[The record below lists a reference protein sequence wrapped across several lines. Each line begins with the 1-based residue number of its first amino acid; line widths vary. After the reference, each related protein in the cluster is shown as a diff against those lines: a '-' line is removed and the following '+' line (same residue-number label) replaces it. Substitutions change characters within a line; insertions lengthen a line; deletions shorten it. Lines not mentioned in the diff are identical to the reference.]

1 MADIAEDVTLL
12 QLSASHVTPYA
23 YGRPEL
29 DQEACALVKT
39 LSDEALAHL
48 CTGGFPEPELV
59 RKGKFV
65 PGAVGV
71 STWVLEAQGI
81 PSLNMADGPA
91 GLHISGQY
99 GIDALGIYPLVSA
112 ETKEVKRMLPE
123 PILSYMLKR
132 YPEAANDSRGGE
144 IFDQY
149 CTAIPI
155 ETALAQSWD
164 PSIGEACGTLVAE
177 EMQRFGVQVWLSPAL
192 NIHRNPLCGRNF
204 EYFSEDPLISAK
216 MAVGVV
222 QGAQKHPHCGC
233 TLKHFV
239 CNEQEYNRLFNNSM
253 VSERALRDIYLRAF
267 EIVIKEA
274 KPKAVMS
281 SYNLL
286 NGEHTAHRRD
296 LLETVLR
303 DEWGFEGIVM
313 SDWVGGQESGAGQKY
328 HIACANGAVAAGNDV
343 MMPGDRVHY
352 DHIINALDNPDSDY
366 PLTRADLEKCGARM
380 IAYVKSL
387 T

>member
-233 TLKHFV
+233 TLKH
-239 CNEQEYNRLFNNSM
+239 LS
-253 VSERALRDIYLRAF
+253 LI
-267 EIVIKEA
+267 
-274 KPKAVMS
+274 
-281 SYNLL
+281 
-286 NGEHTAHRRD
+286 
-296 LLETVLR
+296 
-303 DEWGFEGIVM
+303 
-313 SDWVGGQESGAGQKY
+313 
-328 HIACANGAVAAGNDV
+328 HI
-343 MMPGDRVHY
+343 
-352 DHIINALDNPDSDY
+352 
-366 PLTRADLEKCGARM
+366 
-380 IAYVKSL
+380 
-387 T
+387 